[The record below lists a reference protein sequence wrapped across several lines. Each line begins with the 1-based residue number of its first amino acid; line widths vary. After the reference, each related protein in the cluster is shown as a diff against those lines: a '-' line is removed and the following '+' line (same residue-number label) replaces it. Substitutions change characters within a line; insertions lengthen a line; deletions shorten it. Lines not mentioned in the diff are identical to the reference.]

1 MNDPGENWSYAK
13 LSFDKQTLQKIRDFV
28 GGKV

>member
-13 LSFDKQTLQKIRDFV
+13 LSIYKQTLQKIRDFV